1 MRKWK
6 CKNIS
11 GQDFSCEG
19 PWTDLD
25 VGLKS
30 NFSLHDASCLG
41 SVMVPLRLHPCNWHI
56 QLSLTYSAFC
66 ARKAIEHFGSTSVLT
81 SSYWNCI
88 FSDFWNMRQ
97 ECEEQSCQ
105 LMVFIQYYNFICH
118 IHTFLCCDLMCPHGT
133 RWYACVLLWWPGF
146 LGSTGHQEGICQ
158 NRSYSHSLITVCIW
172 RTQNRVVIWTSCFA
186 GWIQNVDP
194 LACIL

>member
-1 MRKWK
+1 MREWK

-25 VGLKS
+25 GLKS

-81 SSYWNCI
+81 SSSYWNCI
-88 FSDFWNMRQ
+88 FSVTEICIRNVKSKVVNWW
-97 ECEEQSCQ
+97 CSCNTITSFAIYIHSSVVTWCV
-105 LMVFIQYYNFICH
+105 LMVPDDTPVSWSDDQGSWGIQVIRKQFARIVH
-118 IHTFLCCDLMCPHGT
+118 IATA
-133 RWYACVLLWWPGF
+133 WLLFASEGLRRELWSEQAA
-146 LGSTGHQEGICQ
+146 LQAGS
-158 NRSYSHSLITVCIW
+158 RM
-172 RTQNRVVIWTSCFA
+172 
-186 GWIQNVDP
+186 WIH
-194 LACIL
+194 